1 MARKKQR
8 EVKAALLGATGA
20 VGQRYINM
28 LPRHPYVHL
37 EVLMGG
43 ESAGKK
49 YGEAVHWLFSDQ
61 MDPKLAEKTVRPARP
76 ESAEGCDIVFSAL
89 PSEVAAEVE
98 TKFAEAGFL
107 VVSEASA
114 HRMDEDVPLMIPEVN
129 AEHLELLETQK
140 RTRGWKKGGGL
151 VTTPNCTG
159 TGLTMV
165 LKPLIDDFGAKK
177 AIVTTMQ
184 ALSGA
189 GFPGVPSLSIQ
200 ENVIP
205 YIKNEEEKV
214 AAEAKKILGTVA
226 DGGKIKPSPLTM
238 GISCNRVAVIDGHME
253 TLYAEFADEIAP
265 TDAEKALA
273 RFRGAPQKLRLPTAP
288 EEPIVVRKEAD
299 RPQPRLDRMA
309 GSVPGMS
316 VVVGRVRNGT
326 DRNSLQLTLLSHNTI
341 RGAAG
346 TAILTAELMER
357 EGYLEG

>member
-1 MARKKQR
+1 MTRPR
-8 EVKAALLGATGA
+8 EVKVALLGATGA

-28 LPRHPYVHL
+28 LPKHPYLHL
-37 EVLMGG
+37 ETLMGG
-43 ESAGKK
+43 ESAGKR
-49 YGEAVHWLFSDQ
+49 YREAVHWLFP
-61 MDPKLAEKTVRPARP
+61 DPIDPEMSEVVVKRAKP
-76 ESAEGCDIVFSAL
+76 ESAKGCDVVFSAL

-98 TKFAEAGFL
+98 TKFAEAGFT

-114 HRMDEDVPLMIPEVN
+114 HRMDADVPLMIPEIN
-129 AEHLELLETQK
+129 ADHLRLLQAQK
-140 RTRGWKKGGGL
+140 KRRGWKGAIA
-151 VTTPNCTG
+151 TTPNCTG

-165 LKPLIDDFGAKK
+165 LKPLIEEFGAKK

-214 AAEAKKILGTVA
+214 AAEARKILGTLS
-226 DGGKIKPSPLTM
+226 GGSIRPSPIAM

-253 TLYAEFADEIAP
+253 TLYADLAQEVTPKA
-265 TDAEKALA
+265 AERSLEGFK
-273 RFRGAPQKLRLPTAP
+273 GEPQRLKLPTAP
-288 EEPIVVRKEAD
+288 DHPIIVMKEQD
-299 RPQPRLDRMA
+299 RPQPRLDRLA

-316 VVVGRVRNGT
+316 VVVGRVRNGV
-326 DRNSLQLTLLSHNTI
+326 DERSIQLTLLSHNTI

-346 TAILTAELMER
+346 TAILTAELMES
-357 EGYLEG
+357 EGYLGN

>member
-1 MARKKQR
+1 MTRRR

-28 LPRHPYVHL
+28 LPKHPYLRL

-49 YGEAVHWLFSDQ
+49 YGQAVHWLFSDPI
-61 MDPKLAEKTVRPARP
+61 DPAMANKMVREAKP
-76 ESAEGCDIVFSAL
+76 ESAKGCDVVFSAL
-89 PSEVAAEVE
+89 PSEVAEKVE
-98 TKFAEAGFL
+98 TKFAEAGFT

-114 HRMDEDVPLMIPEVN
+114 HRMDADVPLMIPEIN
-129 AEHLELLETQK
+129 AEHLKLLDAQRRK
-140 RTRGWKKGGGL
+140 RGWKGGIA
-151 VTTPNCTG
+151 TTPNCTG
-159 TGLTMV
+159 TGLSMV
-165 LKPLIDDFGAKK
+165 LKPLIDEFGARK

-214 AAEAKKILGTVA
+214 AAEAKKILGTLTNGA
-226 DGGKIKPSPLTM
+226 IKPSPLMM
-238 GISCNRVAVIDGHME
+238 GISCNRVAVIDGHLE
-253 TLYAEFADEIAP
+253 TLYAEFAKEITP
-265 TDAEKALA
+265 RGAERSLE
-273 RFRGAPQKLRLPTAP
+273 RFRGEPQRLKLPTAP
-288 EEPIVVRKEAD
+288 EQPIIVRKESD

-316 VVVGRVRNGT
+316 VVVGRVRNGI
-326 DRNSLQLTLLSHNTI
+326 DGKSLQLTLLSHNTI

-357 EGYLEG
+357 EGYLGN

>member
-1 MARKKQR
+1 MTKRR
-8 EVKAALLGATGA
+8 EIKAALLGATGA

-28 LPRHPYVHL
+28 LPKHPYL
-37 EVLMGG
+37 QLDVLMGG

-49 YGEAVHWLFSDQ
+49 YGQAVHWLFPDAI
-61 MDPKLAEKTVRPARP
+61 DPAMANKVVRQAKP
-76 ESAEGCDIVFSAL
+76 ESAKGCDIVFSAL

-98 TKFAEAGFL
+98 TKFAEAGFT

-114 HRMDEDVPLMIPEVN
+114 HRMDADVPLMIPEIN
-129 AEHLELLETQK
+129 AEHLELLEAQK
-140 RTRGWKKGGGL
+140 KKRGWKGAIA
-151 VTTPNCTG
+151 TTPNCTG
-159 TGLTMV
+159 TGLSMV
-165 LKPLIDDFGAKK
+165 LKPLVDEFGARK

-214 AAEAKKILGTVA
+214 AAEAKKILGTFA
-226 DGGKIKPSPLTM
+226 NGAIKPSPLTM

-253 TLYAEFADEIAP
+253 TLYAEFPEEIDP
-265 TDAEKALA
+265 KDAERSLA
-273 RFRGAPQKLRLPTAP
+273 RFKGAPQRLRLPTAP
-288 EEPIVVRKEAD
+288 EHPIIVRSEND

-316 VVVGRVRNGT
+316 VVVGRVRNGI
-326 DRNSLQLTLLSHNTI
+326 DEKSLQLTLLSHNTI

-357 EGYLEG
+357 EGYLEN

>member
-1 MARKKQR
+1 MTRPR

-28 LPRHPYVHL
+28 LPRHPYLRL

-43 ESAGKK
+43 ESAGKR
-49 YGEAVHWLFSDQ
+49 YGEAAHWLFSEPI
-61 MDPKLAEKTVRPARP
+61 DPEMARKTVRQAKP
-76 ESAEGCDIVFSAL
+76 ESAKGCDVVFSAL
-89 PSEVAAEVE
+89 PSEVAAEVDV
-98 TKFAEAGFL
+98 KFAKAGFT

-114 HRMDEDVPLMIPEVN
+114 HRMDVHVPLMIPEVN
-129 AEHLELLETQK
+129 PDHLKLIDAQK
-140 RTRGWKKGGGL
+140 KKRGWRGAIA
-151 VTTPNCTG
+151 TTPNCTV
-159 TGLTMV
+159 TGLSMV

-177 AIVTTMQ
+177 AVVTTMQ

-214 AAEAKKILGTVA
+214 AAEAKKILGTYA
-226 DGGKIKPSPLTM
+226 NGAIRPNHLEM
-238 GISCNRVAVIDGHME
+238 GISCNRVAVIDGHLE
-253 TLYAEFADEIAP
+253 TLYAEMEREITPSA
-265 TDAEKALA
+265 AERSLV
-273 RFRGAPQKLRLPTAP
+273 RFRGEPQRLKLPTAP
-288 EEPIVVRKEAD
+288 ESPILVRKEND

-316 VVVGRVRNGT
+316 VVVGRVRKGM
-326 DRNSLQLTLLSHNTI
+326 DGKSLQLTLLSHNTI

-346 TAILTAELMER
+346 TAILTAELMAT
-357 EGYLEG
+357 EGYLE

>member
-1 MARKKQR
+1 MTRPR

-28 LPRHPYVHL
+28 LPKHPYLHL

-49 YGEAVHWLFSDQ
+49 YGDAVHWLFPEP
-61 MDPKLAEKTVRPARP
+61 MDPSMSEKVVKRAKP
-76 ESAEGCDIVFSAL
+76 ESARGCDIVFSAL
-89 PSEVAAEVE
+89 PTEVAADVE
-98 TKFAEAGFL
+98 NKFAEAGFT

-114 HRMDEDVPLMIPEVN
+114 HRMDADVPLMIPEIN
-129 AEHLELLETQK
+129 PEHLELLEVQRKK
-140 RTRGWKKGGGL
+140 RSWRGAIA
-151 VTTPNCTG
+151 TTPNCTG
-159 TGLTMV
+159 TGLSLV
-165 LKPLIDDFGAKK
+165 LKPLMDEFGARK

-214 AAEAKKILGTVA
+214 AAEAKKILGTLVN
-226 DGGKIKPSPLTM
+226 GSIRPSPIAM
-238 GISCNRVAVIDGHME
+238 GISCNRVAVIDGHLE
-253 TLYAEFADEIAP
+253 TVYAEFAQEVAP
-265 TDAEKALA
+265 RDAERSLENFK
-273 RFRGAPQKLRLPTAP
+273 GEPQRLKLPTAP
-288 EEPIVVRKEAD
+288 DHPIIVTEQRD

-316 VVVGRVRNGT
+316 VVVGRVRNGI
-326 DRNSLQLTLLSHNTI
+326 DAKSLQLTLLSHNTI

-346 TAILTAELMER
+346 TAILTAELMESQ
-357 EGYLEG
+357 GYLGN

>member
-1 MARKKQR
+1 MTRPR

-28 LPRHPYVHL
+28 LPKHPNLRL

-49 YGEAVHWLFSDQ
+49 YGEAVHWLFP
-61 MDPKLAEKTVRPARP
+61 DPIDGEMAEKVVKRASP
-76 ESAEGCDIVFSAL
+76 ESAKGCDIVFSAL

-98 TKFAEAGFL
+98 TKFADAGFM

-114 HRMDEDVPLMIPEVN
+114 HRMDADVPLMIPEIN
-129 AEHLELLETQK
+129 PDHLRLLDAQK
-140 RTRGWKKGGGL
+140 KKRGWKGGIA
-151 VTTPNCTG
+151 TTPNCTG
-159 TGLTMV
+159 TGLTIV
-165 LKPLIDDFGAKK
+165 LKPLIDDFGVKK

-214 AAEAKKILGTVA
+214 VAEAKKILGA
-226 DGGKIKPSPLTM
+226 PSNGSIKPSPISM

-253 TLYAEFADEIAP
+253 TLYAELSEEATPKAV
-265 TDAEKALA
+265 EKSLEG
-273 RFRGAPQKLRLPTAP
+273 FKGEPQRLKLPTAP
-288 EEPIVVRKEAD
+288 DHPIMVRREND
-299 RPQPRLDRMA
+299 RPQPRLDRLA

-316 VVVGRVRNGT
+316 VVVGRVRSGI
-326 DRNSLQLTLLSHNTI
+326 DERSIQLTLLSHNTI

-346 TAILTAELMER
+346 TAILTAELMESQ
-357 EGYLEG
+357 GYLGN

>member
-1 MARKKQR
+1 MTKQR
-8 EVKAALLGATGA
+8 EIKAALLGATGA

-28 LPRHPYVHL
+28 LPKHPYLHL

-49 YGEAVHWLFSDQ
+49 YGEAVHWLFPESIDQ
-61 MDPKLAEKTVRPARP
+61 EMAEKVVRKARP
-76 ESAEGCDIVFSAL
+76 ESAKGCDIVFSAL

-98 TKFAEAGFL
+98 TKFAEAGFI
-107 VVSEASA
+107 VVSEASV
-114 HRMDEDVPLMIPEVN
+114 HRMDADVPLMIPEIN
-129 AEHLELLETQK
+129 ASHLELLETQK
-140 RTRGWKKGGGL
+140 KKRGWKGAIA
-151 VTTPNCTG
+151 TTPNCTA
-159 TGLTMV
+159 TGLSMV
-165 LKPLIDDFGAKK
+165 LKPLIDEYGARK

-214 AAEAKKILGTVA
+214 AAEAKKILGTYSN
-226 DGGKIKPSPLTM
+226 GSIRPSPIAM

-253 TLYAEFADEIAP
+253 TLYAEFSEAITPKE
-265 TDAEKALA
+265 AERSLE
-273 RFRGAPQKLRLPTAP
+273 RFRGEPQTLKLPTAP
-288 EEPIVVRKEAD
+288 TQPIIVRKESD
-299 RPQPRLDRMA
+299 RPQPRLDRMS

-316 VVVGRVRNGT
+316 VVVGRVRNGI
-326 DRNSLQLTLLSHNTI
+326 DARSLQLTLLSHNTI

-357 EGYLEG
+357 EGYLGAR

>member
-1 MARKKQR
+1 MTKQR

-28 LPRHPYVHL
+28 LPKHPYLHL

-49 YGEAVHWLFSDQ
+49 YGQAVNWLFSDPI
-61 MDPKLAEKTVRPARP
+61 DPAMADKVVRQAKP
-76 ESAEGCDIVFSAL
+76 ESAKGCDIVFSAL

-98 TKFAEAGFL
+98 AKFAEAGFT

-114 HRMDEDVPLMIPEVN
+114 HRMDADVPLMIPEIN
-129 AEHLELLETQK
+129 AEHLKLLDTQK
-140 RTRGWKKGGGL
+140 RRRGWRGAIA
-151 VTTPNCTG
+151 TTPNCTG
-159 TGLTMV
+159 TGLSMV
-165 LKPLIDDFGAKK
+165 LKPLIDGFGANK

-214 AAEAKKILGTVA
+214 AAEAKKILGTFA
-226 DGGKIKPSPLTM
+226 NGAIKPSPLTM

-253 TLYAEFADEIAP
+253 TLYAEFADEITPRA
-265 TDAEKALA
+265 AEEALE
-273 RFRGAPQKLRLPTAP
+273 RFSGEPQRLKLPTAP
-288 EEPIVVRKEAD
+288 EHPIIVTRQSD

-309 GSVPGMS
+309 GTVPGMS
-316 VVVGRVRNGT
+316 VVVGRVRNGI
-326 DRNSLQLTLLSHNTI
+326 DGRSLQLTLLSHNTI

-357 EGYLEG
+357 EGYLG

>member
-1 MARKKQR
+1 MSNKQK
-8 EVKAALLGATGA
+8 EIKAALLGATGA
-20 VGQRYINM
+20 VGQRYIDM
-28 LPRHPYVHL
+28 LPKHPYLHL

-49 YGEAVHWLFSDQ
+49 YGEAVHWLFPDA
-61 MDPKLAEKTVRPARP
+61 MEEEMAEKVVRQAKP
-76 ESAEGCDIVFSAL
+76 ESAKGCDVVFSAL
-89 PSEVAAEVE
+89 PSEVAAQVD
-98 TKFAEAGFL
+98 TKFAEAGFT

-114 HRMDEDVPLMIPEVN
+114 HRMDPDAPLVIPEVN
-129 AEHLELLETQK
+129 AEHLRLLETQK
-140 RTRGWKKGGGL
+140 KKRGWKGAI
-151 VTTPNCTG
+151 VTTPNCTA
-159 TGLTMV
+159 TGLSMV
-165 LKPLIDDFGAKK
+165 LKPLVDEFGAEK

-214 AAEAKKILGTVA
+214 AAEAKKILGTYSN
-226 DGGKIKPSPLTM
+226 GTIKPNPLSI

-253 TLYAEFADEIAP
+253 TLYSEFDHAISP
-265 TDAEKALA
+265 SSAEKALE
-273 RFRGAPQKLRLPTAP
+273 RFEGEPQKLKLPTAP
-288 EEPIVVRKEAD
+288 EQPIIVRREND

-316 VVVGRVRNGT
+316 VVVGRVRNGI
-326 DRNSLQLTLLSHNTI
+326 DDKSLQLTLLSHNTI

-346 TAILTAELMER
+346 DAILTAELMAR
-357 EGYLEG
+357 QGYLEKK